1 MMRIDFINRPTQVLS
16 AVVAVLTF
24 AVVLE
29 LLYPARPMDV
39 DVASADSA
47 AAVVPDFG
55 DTEFTALRFEDLA
68 DMLDRPLFFSNRKL
82 PVPPEV
88 EAAPV
93 AAPTPL
99 RLKLEGVAIAGESR
113 VAVLR
118 DLSNN
123 QLIQLAE
130 GTMHDGWTLDA
141 VTAGGATFSRGQQ
154 ISELVLEPRSGPRQ
168 R

>member
-1 MMRIDFINRPTQVLS
+1 MRINFINRPTQVLS
-16 AVVAVLTF
+16 AAVAVLTF

-55 DTEFTALRFEDLA
+55 DTEFTAPRLEDLG

-82 PVPPEV
+82 PVPPKV
-88 EAAPV
+88 EAAQV
-93 AAPTPL
+93 AAPTPM

-118 DLSNN
+118 DPSNN

-130 GTMHDGWTLDA
+130 GAMHDGWTLDS
-141 VTAGGATFSRGQQ
+141 VTADGATFSRGRQT
-154 ISELVLEPRSGPRQ
+154 SELLLDP
-168 R
+168 